1 MSSKQSNIGAYE
13 VSFNSKVLSEKHGIP
28 SWSMVEYNF
37 KKTGWVNRI
46 DEVSFLRY
54 DRTRLMFPNEL
65 LKYRDRMDI
74 PGVF

>member
-1 MSSKQSNIGAYE
+1 M
-13 VSFNSKVLSEKHGIP
+13 VFPHGRG
-28 SWSMVEYNF
+28 WYNF

-65 LKYRDRMDI
+65 LKYRDRIDI